1 MTTTDNLIDLDYSNN
16 PFDLYDKT
24 IWDIKNNE
32 KKQLIAYL
40 DNIISTK
47 FEKKITEQNDIITKL
62 KEENNTMKETIY
74 DISAKFEK
82 KITEQNDLIK
92 QLREENKKNNITN
105 KINDTLNNLLFDL
118 ARHNVFHINQCH
130 GLEKYHNNI
139 IAANQLIELD
149 YIDYDFVSVELE
161 EFYSTINHTITYIG
175 LKAKAEKLR
184 EDAKSYELQ
193 RSYLGKKLREEAAQ
207 TEAEAEQTMSETA
220 GGKLKIGKAVRGI
233 VEKDITNVTNFVKKL
248 YLNPN
253 ELSNINFKD
262 KIFRGT
268 GPMVPAYFQ
277 KFIKTMNIRREYFQH
292 DSGNGYRL
300 IIYIMDSKE
309 ENDKIK
315 QYPNIKFNFIPNVKF
330 EKPLYGL

>member
-1 MTTTDNLIDLDYSNN
+1 MTTTDNLIDLDYTNN

-32 KKQLIAYL
+32 KKQLIEYL

-62 KEENNTMKETIY
+62 KEENKTMKETVN

-82 KITEQNDLIK
+82 KITEQNDIIK
-92 QLREENKKNNITN
+92 QLREENKKNNN
-105 KINDTLNNLLFDL
+105 KIINDTLNNLLFDL
-118 ARHNVFHINQCH
+118 AANN

-139 IAANQLIELD
+139 LAANQLIELD

-161 EFYSTINHTITYIG
+161 KFYSTINPTIGRNHI
-175 LKAKAEKLR
+175 
-184 EDAKSYELQ
+184 Q
-193 RSYLGKKLREEAAQ
+193 N
-207 TEAEAEQTMSETA
+207 M
-220 GGKLKIGKAVRGI
+220 
-233 VEKDITNVTNFVKKL
+233 VEKDITNVYNFVKKL
-248 YLNPN
+248 YLKPN
-253 ELSNINFKD
+253 EVSDINFKD
-262 KIFRGT
+262 KIFRVS
-268 GPMVPAYFQ
+268 GPHLLPAYFQ
-277 KFIKTMNIRREYFQH
+277 KFIKTMNVRREYFQH

-300 IIYIMDSKE
+300 MIYIMDSKE

-330 EKPLYGL
+330 EKCTGY

>member
-1 MTTTDNLIDLDYSNN
+1 MTTTENLIDLDYTNN

-32 KKQLIAYL
+32 KKQLIEYL

-62 KEENNTMKETIY
+62 KEENKTMKETVNN
-74 DISAKFEK
+74 ISTKFEK
-82 KITEQNDLIK
+82 KITEQNDIITKLK
-92 QLREENKKNNITN
+92 EENKKNNNTN

-118 ARHNVFHINQCH
+118 ARHNVFNPQYCY

-161 EFYSTINHTITYIG
+161 KFYS
-175 LKAKAEKLR
+175 R
-184 EDAKSYELQ
+184 FDATRGVTNN
-193 RSYLGKKLREEAAQ
+193 RSY
-207 TEAEAEQTMSETA
+207 SY
-220 GGKLKIGKAVRGI
+220 RGM
-233 VEKDITNVTNFVKKL
+233 VEKDVTNVTNFVKKM

-262 KIFRGT
+262 KIFRVSA
-268 GPMVPAYFQ
+268 PHFIPYYFQ
-277 KFIKTMNIRREYFQH
+277 NFIKEMNVRREHFQH
-292 DSGNGYRL
+292 DKSNHFRL
-300 IIYIMDSKE
+300 SIWINDNKDEKNIID
-309 ENDKIK
+309 
-315 QYPNIKFNFIPNVKF
+315 QYPNIKLNFIPNVNF
-330 EKPLYGL
+330 QTCRGY

>member
-1 MTTTDNLIDLDYSNN
+1 MTTTENLIDLDYSNN

-32 KKQLIAYL
+32 KKQLIEYL

-62 KEENNTMKETIY
+62 KEENKTMKETVHN
-74 DISAKFEK
+74 ISTRFEK
-82 KITEQNDLIK
+82 KITEQNDIITKLK
-92 QLREENKKNNITN
+92 EENKKNNNTN

-118 ARHNVFHINQCH
+118 AAHNVFHINQCH

-139 IAANQLIELD
+139 LAANQLIELD

-161 EFYSTINHTITYIG
+161 KFYSTINPTRGVTNN
-175 LKAKAEKLR
+175 
-184 EDAKSYELQ
+184 
-193 RSYLGKKLREEAAQ
+193 RSY
-207 TEAEAEQTMSETA
+207 SY
-220 GGKLKIGKAVRGI
+220 RGI

-248 YLNPN
+248 YLKPN
-253 ELSNINFKD
+253 ELSDINFKD

-277 KFIKTMNIRREYFQH
+277 KFIKTMNVRREYFQH
-292 DSGNGYRL
+292 DSGNGHRL

-315 QYPNIKFNFIPNVKF
+315 QYPNIKFNFIPNVSF
-330 EKPLYGL
+330 EKCRGY

>member
-1 MTTTDNLIDLDYSNN
+1 MTTTENLIDLDYSNN

-32 KKQLIAYL
+32 KKQLIEYL

-62 KEENNTMKETIY
+62 KEENKTMKETIY

-82 KITEQNDLIK
+82 KITDQNDIITKLK
-92 QLREENKKNNITN
+92 EENKKNNNTN

-118 ARHNVFHINQCH
+118 AAHNVFHINQCH

-139 IAANQLIELD
+139 LAANQLIELD
-149 YIDYDFVSVELE
+149 YIDYDFVSGELE
-161 EFYSTINHTITYIG
+161 KFYSTINPTRGVTNN
-175 LKAKAEKLR
+175 
-184 EDAKSYELQ
+184 
-193 RSYLGKKLREEAAQ
+193 RSY
-207 TEAEAEQTMSETA
+207 SY
-220 GGKLKIGKAVRGI
+220 RGM

-248 YLNPN
+248 YLKPN
-253 ELSNINFKD
+253 ELSDINFKD

-277 KFIKTMNIRREYFQH
+277 KFIKTMNVRRERFEY
-292 DSGNGYRL
+292 GINNGHRL
-300 IIYIMDSKE
+300 MIYIMDTKE

-330 EKPLYGL
+330 EQCRGY

>member
-1 MTTTDNLIDLDYSNN
+1 MTTTENLIDLDYTNN

-32 KKQLIAYL
+32 KKQLIEYL

-62 KEENNTMKETIY
+62 KEENKTMKETVNN
-74 DISAKFEK
+74 ISTKFEK
-82 KITEQNDLIK
+82 KITEQNDIITKLK
-92 QLREENKKNNITN
+92 EENKKNNNTN

-118 ARHNVFHINQCH
+118 ARHNVFHPSQCY

-139 IAANQLIELD
+139 LAANQLIEIE
-149 YIDYDFVSVELE
+149 YIDYDFVSRELDN
-161 EFYSTINHTITYIG
+161 FYSTITNYRT
-175 LKAKAEKLR
+175 
-184 EDAKSYELQ
+184 
-193 RSYLGKKLREEAAQ
+193 RSH
-207 TEAEAEQTMSETA
+207 
-220 GGKLKIGKAVRGI
+220 
-233 VEKDITNVTNFVKKL
+233 VEKDITNNKNFVKKM

-262 KIFRGT
+262 KIFRVSA
-268 GPMVPAYFQ
+268 PHFIPYYFQ
-277 KFIKTMNIRREYFQH
+277 NFIKEMNARREHFQH
-292 DSGNGYRL
+292 DKGNQFRL

-330 EKPLYGL
+330 EQCRGY

>member
-1 MTTTDNLIDLDYSNN
+1 MTTTDNLIDLDYTNN
-16 PFDLYDKT
+16 PFDLYDKTT

-32 KKQLIAYL
+32 KKQLIEYL

-62 KEENNTMKETIY
+62 KEENKKINDTLNN
-74 DISAKFEK
+74 ISTKFEK

-92 QLREENKKNNITN
+92 QLREENKKTNNNNNN
-105 KINDTLNNLLFDL
+105 KINNDTLNNLLFDL
-118 ARHNVFHINQCH
+118 AAHNVFHINQCY

-139 IAANQLIELD
+139 LAANRLIEVD

-161 EFYSTINHTITYIG
+161 KFYSTITPIKDVNIKTG
-175 LKAKAEKLR
+175 
-184 EDAKSYELQ
+184 
-193 RSYLGKKLREEAAQ
+193 
-207 TEAEAEQTMSETA
+207 M
-220 GGKLKIGKAVRGI
+220 

-253 ELSNINFKD
+253 ELSDINFKD

-268 GPMVPAYFQ
+268 GPMVSSYFQ
-277 KFIKTMNIRREYFQH
+277 KFIKTMNVRREHFQY
-292 DSGNGYRL
+292 DINNGYRL

-315 QYPNIKFNFIPNVKF
+315 QYPNIKINFIPNVKF
-330 EKPLYGL
+330 QKPLYGI

>member
-1 MTTTDNLIDLDYSNN
+1 MTTTDNLIDLDYTNN
-16 PFDLYDKT
+16 PFDLYDKTT

-32 KKQLIAYL
+32 KKQLIEYI

-62 KEENNTMKETIY
+62 KEENKKINDTLNN
-74 DISAKFEK
+74 ISTKFEK

-92 QLREENKKNNITN
+92 QLREENKKTNNNNNN
-105 KINDTLNNLLFDL
+105 KINNDTLNNLLFDL
-118 ARHNVFHINQCH
+118 AAHNVFHINQCY

-139 IAANQLIELD
+139 LAANRLIELD

-161 EFYSTINHTITYIG
+161 KFYSTITPIKDVNIKTG
-175 LKAKAEKLR
+175 
-184 EDAKSYELQ
+184 
-193 RSYLGKKLREEAAQ
+193 
-207 TEAEAEQTMSETA
+207 M
-220 GGKLKIGKAVRGI
+220 

-268 GPMVPAYFQ
+268 GPMVSSYFQ
-277 KFIKTMNIRREYFQH
+277 KFIKTMNVRREHFQY
-292 DSGNGYRL
+292 DINNGYRL

-315 QYPNIKFNFIPNVKF
+315 QYPNIKINFIPNVKF
-330 EKPLYGL
+330 QKPLYGI

>member
-1 MTTTDNLIDLDYSNN
+1 MTTTENLIDLDYTNN

-32 KKQLIAYL
+32 KKQLIEYL

-62 KEENNTMKETIY
+62 KEENNTMKETVN

-82 KITEQNDLIK
+82 KITEQNDIITKLK
-92 QLREENKKNNITN
+92 EENKKNNNTN

-118 ARHNVFHINQCH
+118 ARHNVFNPQYCH

-139 IAANQLIELD
+139 LAANQLIEID

-161 EFYSTINHTITYIG
+161 KFYSTINPTRGVTNN
-175 LKAKAEKLR
+175 
-184 EDAKSYELQ
+184 
-193 RSYLGKKLREEAAQ
+193 RSY
-207 TEAEAEQTMSETA
+207 SY
-220 GGKLKIGKAVRGI
+220 RGI

-248 YLNPN
+248 YLKPN
-253 ELSNINFKD
+253 ELSDINFKD
-262 KIFRGT
+262 KIFT
-268 GPMVPAYFQ
+268 AIVGPYLLPYYFQ
-277 KFIKTMNIRREYFQH
+277 KFIKTMNVRRERFQY
-292 DSGNGYRL
+292 DINNGYRL

-330 EKPLYGL
+330 EQCRGY

>member
-1 MTTTDNLIDLDYSNN
+1 MTTTDNLIDLDYTNN

-32 KKQLIAYL
+32 KKQLIEYI

-62 KEENNTMKETIY
+62 KEENKTMKETINN
-74 DISAKFEK
+74 ISTKFEK

-92 QLREENKKNNITN
+92 QLREENKKTNNTN

-118 ARHNVFHINQCH
+118 AAHN

-139 IAANQLIELD
+139 LAANRLIEVD

-161 EFYSTINHTITYIG
+161 KFYSTISPMKGVNIKT
-175 LKAKAEKLR
+175 
-184 EDAKSYELQ
+184 
-193 RSYLGKKLREEAAQ
+193 
-207 TEAEAEQTMSETA
+207 
-220 GGKLKIGKAVRGI
+220 GI
-233 VEKDITNVTNFVKKL
+233 VEKYITNVTNFVKKL

-253 ELSNINFKD
+253 ELSDINLKD

-268 GPMVPAYFQ
+268 GPMVPSYFQ
-277 KFIKTMNIRREYFQH
+277 KFIKTMNVRREYFQ
-292 DSGNGYRL
+292 DNGCRL
-300 IIYIMDSKE
+300 IIWIMDSKE

-315 QYPNIKFNFIPNVKF
+315 QYPNIKINFIPNVKF
-330 EKPLYGL
+330 EKCRGY